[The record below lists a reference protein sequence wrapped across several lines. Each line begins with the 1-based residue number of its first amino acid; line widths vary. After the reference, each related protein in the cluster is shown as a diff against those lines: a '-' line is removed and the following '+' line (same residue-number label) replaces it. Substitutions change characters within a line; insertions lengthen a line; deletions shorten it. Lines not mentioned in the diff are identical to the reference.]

1 MAGKSGAEAS
11 AKSAPSVAETQNLGD
26 VAYAEIKSRIIDGR
40 IAGGSAVSEAEMALA
55 LGLGKAPV
63 RAALARLAQDGLV
76 ASVARRGWR
85 IAPITL
91 ADILDVFALRRR
103 LEPMAARLATVRGV
117 DSVLLKR
124 LDVGCKAGY
133 TPGDAASQRAFLAAN
148 RAFHLAIAE
157 AAASPRLL
165 RMLTNLLDEAERAL
179 LLGLALRD
187 RSDEIQHEHQTLI
200 DAMAKGDATTAEEI
214 VVEQIDEARD
224 MVVAA
229 LMASPSVLGAEIAP
243 AGAGRGKRL

>member
-1 MAGKSGAEAS
+1 MAERSVAKAS
-11 AKSAPSVAETQNLGD
+11 VAAETQNLGD
-26 VAYAEIKSRIIDGR
+26 AAYADLKARIIDGR
-40 IAGGSAVSEAEMALA
+40 IAGGAAVSEAELALA

-76 ASVARRGWR
+76 TSVARRGWR
-85 IAPITL
+85 ISPITL
-91 ADILDVFALRRR
+91 ADILDVFALRRQ
-103 LEPMAARLATVRGV
+103 LEPMAARLATERGI

-133 TPGDAASQRAFLAAN
+133 TPGDAASQRTFLAAN

-157 AAASPRLL
+157 AAGSPRLL

-179 LLGLALRD
+179 LLGLALRN
-187 RSDEIQHEHQTLI
+187 RSDEIQHEHQALI
-200 DAMAKGDATTAEEI
+200 DAMAKGDAATAEEI
-214 VVEQIDEARD
+214 VIEQIDEAHD

-243 AGAGRGKRL
+243 AVTAEGKRR